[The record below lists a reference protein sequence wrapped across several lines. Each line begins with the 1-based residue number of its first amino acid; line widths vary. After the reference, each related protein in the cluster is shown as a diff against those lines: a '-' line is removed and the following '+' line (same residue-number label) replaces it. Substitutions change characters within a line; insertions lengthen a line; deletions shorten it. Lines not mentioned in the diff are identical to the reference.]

1 MNTEWCGSVKNRT
14 SPVNRIMNFSLV
26 DKCNH
31 LGKIF
36 FVFHKLFEIIHT

>member
-1 MNTEWCGSVKNRT
+1 MNIERYGPVKKRT
-14 SPVNRIMNFSLV
+14 SPINRIMNFSLA

-36 FVFHKLFEIIHT
+36 FVFQKLFEIIQT